1 MLTSDLYSSSLFDR
15 NLFFM
20 DSFITY
26 IIVLASISFGIG
38 SLIEYI
44 KQNIKTK
51 SDKIQKAI
59 LIFTGVILSVG
70 STLLMY
76 WKPINLLPKYISQ
89 NTEASVAVDI
99 LATAIIIYVG
109 QFQVS
114 MRLVKALIKKAVKNL
129 LKKYNLESEEITNIL
144 ESL

>member
-1 MLTSDLYSSSLFDR
+1 
-15 NLFFM
+15 M
-20 DSFITY
+20 DSFITHV
-26 IIVLASISFGIG
+26 IVLAAVSFGIG
-38 SLIEYI
+38 SLVEYI

-51 SDKIQKAI
+51 SDKIQRAI
-59 LIFTGVILSVG
+59 LIFTGVILSAG
-70 STLLMY
+70 SVLLIY

-89 NTEASVAVDI
+89 NTEASVLVDI
-99 LATAIIIYVG
+99 LATTIIIYVG

-114 MRLVKALIKKAVKNL
+114 MKLVKALIKKAVKNL

>member
-1 MLTSDLYSSSLFDR
+1 
-15 NLFFM
+15 M
-20 DSFITY
+20 DSFITHA
-26 IIVLASISFGIG
+26 IVLAAVSFGIG
-38 SLIEYI
+38 SLVEYI

-59 LIFTGVILSVG
+59 LIFTGATLSVG

-89 NTEASVAVDI
+89 NTEASVLVDI
-99 LATAIIIYVG
+99 LATTIIIYIG

-114 MRLVKALIKKAVKNL
+114 MKLVKALIKKAVKNL

>member
-1 MLTSDLYSSSLFDR
+1 
-15 NLFFM
+15 M
-20 DSFITY
+20 DSFITHV
-26 IIVLASISFGIG
+26 IVLAAVSFGIG
-38 SLIEYI
+38 SLVEYI

-51 SDKIQKAI
+51 SDKVQKAI
-59 LIFTGVILSVG
+59 LIFTGVILSAG

-76 WKPINLLPKYISQ
+76 WKPINLLPRYISQ
-89 NTEASVAVDI
+89 NTEASVLVDI
-99 LATAIIIYVG
+99 LATTIIIYIG

-114 MRLVKALIKKAVKNL
+114 MKLVKALIKKAVKNL

>member
-1 MLTSDLYSSSLFDR
+1 
-15 NLFFM
+15 M
-20 DSFITY
+20 DSFITHV
-26 IIVLASISFGIG
+26 IVLAAVSFGIG
-38 SLIEYI
+38 SLVEYI

-51 SDKIQKAI
+51 SDKIQRAI
-59 LIFTGVILSVG
+59 LIFTGVILSAG
-70 STLLMY
+70 SVLLMY

-89 NTEASVAVDI
+89 NTEASVLVDI
-99 LATAIIIYVG
+99 LATTIIIYVG

-114 MRLVKALIKKAVKNL
+114 MKLVKALIKKAAKNL

>member
-1 MLTSDLYSSSLFDR
+1 
-15 NLFFM
+15 M
-20 DSFITY
+20 DSFITHV
-26 IIVLASISFGIG
+26 IVLAAVSFGIG
-38 SLIEYI
+38 SLVEYI

-51 SDKIQKAI
+51 SDKIQRVI
-59 LIFTGVILSVG
+59 LIFTGVVLSAG
-70 STLLMY
+70 SALLMY

-89 NTEASVAVDI
+89 NTEASVLVDI
-99 LATAIIIYVG
+99 LATTIIIYVG

-114 MRLVKALIKKAVKNL
+114 MKLVKALVKKAVKNL

>member
-1 MLTSDLYSSSLFDR
+1 
-15 NLFFM
+15 M
-20 DSFITY
+20 DSFITHV
-26 IIVLASISFGIG
+26 IVLAAVSFGIG
-38 SLIEYI
+38 SLVEYI

-59 LIFTGVILSVG
+59 LIFTGVVLSVG
-70 STLLMY
+70 SALLMY
-76 WKPINLLPKYISQ
+76 WKPINLLPRYISQ
-89 NTEASVAVDI
+89 NTEASVLVDI
-99 LATAIIIYVG
+99 LATTIIIYAG

-114 MRLVKALIKKAVKNL
+114 MRLVKALIKKAAKNL

>member
-1 MLTSDLYSSSLFDR
+1 
-15 NLFFM
+15 M

-26 IIVLASISFGIG
+26 VIVLAAVSFGIG
-38 SLIEYI
+38 SLVEYI

-59 LIFTGVILSVG
+59 LIFTGAALSVG

-89 NTEASVAVDI
+89 NTEASVLVDI
-99 LATAIIIYVG
+99 LATTIIIYVG

-129 LKKYNLESEEITNIL
+129 LKKYNLESEEIINIL

>member
-1 MLTSDLYSSSLFDR
+1 
-15 NLFFM
+15 M
-20 DSFITY
+20 DSFITHV
-26 IIVLASISFGIG
+26 IVLAAVSFGIG
-38 SLIEYI
+38 SLVEYI

-51 SDKIQKAI
+51 SDKIQRVI
-59 LIFTGVILSVG
+59 LIFTGGVLSVG
-70 STLLMY
+70 SALLMY

-89 NTEASVAVDI
+89 NTEASVLVDI
-99 LATAIIIYVG
+99 LATTIIIYVG

-129 LKKYNLESEEITNIL
+129 LKKYNLESEEVTNIL

>member
-1 MLTSDLYSSSLFDR
+1 
-15 NLFFM
+15 M
-20 DSFITY
+20 DSFITHVV
-26 IIVLASISFGIG
+26 VLAAVSFGIG
-38 SLIEYI
+38 SLVEYI

-51 SDKIQKAI
+51 SDKIQRAI
-59 LIFTGVILSVG
+59 LIFTGVILSAG
-70 STLLMY
+70 ATFLMY
-76 WKPINLLPKYISQ
+76 WKPINLLPRYISQ
-89 NTEASVAVDI
+89 NTEASVLVDI
-99 LATAIIIYVG
+99 LATTIIIYVG

>member
-1 MLTSDLYSSSLFDR
+1 
-15 NLFFM
+15 M

-26 IIVLASISFGIG
+26 AIVIVAVSFGIG

-51 SDKIQKAI
+51 SDKIQKLI
-59 LIFTGVILSVG
+59 LIFAGIALSVG
-70 STLLMY
+70 SALLMY

-89 NTEASVAVDI
+89 NTEAGVVVDI
-99 LATAIIIYVG
+99 LATTIIIYVG

>member
-1 MLTSDLYSSSLFDR
+1 
-15 NLFFM
+15 M
-20 DSFITY
+20 DSFITHV
-26 IIVLASISFGIG
+26 IVLAAVSFGIG
-38 SLIEYI
+38 SLVEYI

-51 SDKIQKAI
+51 SDKIQRVI
-59 LIFTGVILSVG
+59 LIFTGVVLSAG
-70 STLLMY
+70 SALLMY
-76 WKPINLLPKYISQ
+76 WKPINLLPRYISQ
-89 NTEASVAVDI
+89 NTEASVLVDI
-99 LATAIIIYVG
+99 LATTIIIYVG

>member
-1 MLTSDLYSSSLFDR
+1 
-15 NLFFM
+15 M

-26 IIVLASISFGIG
+26 AIVIAVVSFGIG

-51 SDKIQKAI
+51 SDKIQKLI
-59 LIFTGVILSVG
+59 LIFAGIALSVG
-70 STLLMY
+70 SALLMY

-89 NTEASVAVDI
+89 NTEASVVVDI
-99 LATAIIIYVG
+99 LATTIIIYVG

-144 ESL
+144 GSL

>member
-1 MLTSDLYSSSLFDR
+1 
-15 NLFFM
+15 M
-20 DSFITY
+20 DSFITHV
-26 IIVLASISFGIG
+26 IVLAAVSFGIG
-38 SLIEYI
+38 SLVEYI

-51 SDKIQKAI
+51 SDKIQRAI
-59 LIFTGVILSVG
+59 LIFTGAVLSAG
-70 STLLMY
+70 SALLMY

-89 NTEASVAVDI
+89 NTEASVLVDI
-99 LATAIIIYVG
+99 LATTIIIYVG

-114 MRLVKALIKKAVKNL
+114 MKLVKALIKKAVKNL

>member
-1 MLTSDLYSSSLFDR
+1 
-15 NLFFM
+15 M

-26 IIVLASISFGIG
+26 AIVIVAVSFGIG

-51 SDKIQKAI
+51 SDKIQKLI
-59 LIFTGVILSVG
+59 LIFAGIALSVG
-70 STLLMY
+70 SALLMY

-89 NTEASVAVDI
+89 NTEASVVVDI
-99 LATAIIIYVG
+99 LATTIIIYVG

>member
-1 MLTSDLYSSSLFDR
+1 
-15 NLFFM
+15 M

-26 IIVLASISFGIG
+26 AIVIAVVSFGIG

-51 SDKIQKAI
+51 SDKIQKLI
-59 LIFTGVILSVG
+59 LIFAGIALSVG
-70 STLLMY
+70 SALLMY

-89 NTEASVAVDI
+89 NTEASVVVDI
-99 LATAIIIYVG
+99 LATTIIIYVG

-114 MRLVKALIKKAVKNL
+114 MRLVKALIKKAVKSI

>member
-1 MLTSDLYSSSLFDR
+1 
-15 NLFFM
+15 M
-20 DSFITY
+20 DSLITHAI
-26 IIVLASISFGIG
+26 IIVAVSFGIG

-44 KQNIKTK
+44 KQNIKAK
-51 SDKIQKAI
+51 SDMIRKVI
-59 LIFTGVILSVG
+59 LIFAGITLSVG

-89 NTEASVAVDI
+89 NTEASIVVDI

>member
-1 MLTSDLYSSSLFDR
+1 
-15 NLFFM
+15 M
-20 DSFITY
+20 DSFITHV
-26 IIVLASISFGIG
+26 IVLAAVSFGIG
-38 SLIEYI
+38 SLVEYI

-51 SDKIQKAI
+51 SDKIQRAI
-59 LIFTGVILSVG
+59 LIFTGVILSAG
-70 STLLMY
+70 ATFLMY
-76 WKPINLLPKYISQ
+76 WKPINLLPRYISQ
-89 NTEASVAVDI
+89 NTEASVLVDI
-99 LATAIIIYVG
+99 LATTIIIYVG

>member
-1 MLTSDLYSSSLFDR
+1 
-15 NLFFM
+15 M

-26 IIVLASISFGIG
+26 AIVIVAVSFGIG

-51 SDKIQKAI
+51 SDKIQKLI
-59 LIFTGVILSVG
+59 LIFVGIALSTGSV
-70 STLLMY
+70 LLMY

-89 NTEASVAVDI
+89 NTGASVLVDI
-99 LATAIIIYVG
+99 LATTIIIYVG

>member
-1 MLTSDLYSSSLFDR
+1 
-15 NLFFM
+15 M
-20 DSFITY
+20 DSLITY
-26 IIVLASISFGIG
+26 AIIIVAVSFGIG

-44 KQNIKTK
+44 KQNIKAK
-51 SDKIQKAI
+51 SDMIRKAI
-59 LIFTGVILSVG
+59 LIFAGITLSVG

-89 NTEASVAVDI
+89 NTGASMLVDI
-99 LATAIIIYVG
+99 LATTIIIYVG

>member
-1 MLTSDLYSSSLFDR
+1 
-15 NLFFM
+15 M
-20 DSFITY
+20 DSFITH
-26 IIVLASISFGIG
+26 IIVLVAVSFGIG

-76 WKPINLLPKYISQ
+76 WKAINLLPKYISQ
-89 NTEASVAVDI
+89 NTEASVVVDI
-99 LATAIIIYVG
+99 LATTTIIYVG

>member
-1 MLTSDLYSSSLFDR
+1 
-15 NLFFM
+15 M

-26 IIVLASISFGIG
+26 AIVIAAVSFGIG

-51 SDKIQKAI
+51 SDKVRKLI
-59 LIFTGVILSVG
+59 LIFTGIAFSVG
-70 STLLMY
+70 SALLMY

-89 NTEASVAVDI
+89 NTEASVVVDI
-99 LATAIIIYVG
+99 LATTIIIYVG

>member
-1 MLTSDLYSSSLFDR
+1 
-15 NLFFM
+15 M

-26 IIVLASISFGIG
+26 AIAIAAVSFGIG

-51 SDKIQKAI
+51 SDKIQKLI
-59 LIFTGVILSVG
+59 LIFAGIALSVG
-70 STLLMY
+70 SALLMY

-89 NTEASVAVDI
+89 NTEASVVVDI
-99 LATAIIIYVG
+99 LATTIIIYVG

-144 ESL
+144 GSL

>member
-1 MLTSDLYSSSLFDR
+1 
-15 NLFFM
+15 M
-20 DSFITY
+20 DSFITHV
-26 IIVLASISFGIG
+26 IVLAAVSFGIG
-38 SLIEYI
+38 SLVEYI

-59 LIFTGVILSVG
+59 LILAGVILSAG

-76 WKPINLLPKYISQ
+76 WEPINLLPRYISQ
-89 NTEASVAVDI
+89 NTEASVLVDI
-99 LATAIIIYVG
+99 LATTIIIYVG

-129 LKKYNLESEEITNIL
+129 LKKYNLESEDITNTL

>member
-1 MLTSDLYSSSLFDR
+1 
-15 NLFFM
+15 M
-20 DSFITY
+20 DSFITHV
-26 IIVLASISFGIG
+26 IVLAAVSFGIG
-38 SLIEYI
+38 SLVEYI

-51 SDKIQKAI
+51 SDKIQRAI
-59 LIFTGVILSVG
+59 LIFTGVILSAG
-70 STLLMY
+70 SALLMY

-89 NTEASVAVDI
+89 NTEANVLVDI
-99 LATAIIIYVG
+99 LATTIIIYVG

-114 MRLVKALIKKAVKNL
+114 MKLVKALIKKAVKNL

>member
-1 MLTSDLYSSSLFDR
+1 M
-15 NLFFM
+15 N
-20 DSFITY
+20 SFITHA
-26 IIVLASISFGIG
+26 IVLAAVSFGIG

-51 SDKIQKAI
+51 SGKTQKAI
-59 LIFTGVILSVG
+59 LIFAGAVLSVG
-70 STLLMY
+70 STLFMC
-76 WKPINLLPKYISQ
+76 WRPINLLPKYISQ
-89 NTEASVAVDI
+89 NTGAGIIVDI
-99 LATAIIIYVG
+99 LVTATIIYVG

>member
-1 MLTSDLYSSSLFDR
+1 
-15 NLFFM
+15 M
-20 DSFITY
+20 DSFITHV
-26 IIVLASISFGIG
+26 IVLAAVSFGIG
-38 SLIEYI
+38 SLVEYI

-51 SDKIQKAI
+51 SDKIQRAI
-59 LIFTGVILSVG
+59 LIFTGVILSAG
-70 STLLMY
+70 SALLMY

-89 NTEASVAVDI
+89 NTEASVLVDI
-99 LATAIIIYVG
+99 LATTIIIYVG

-114 MRLVKALIKKAVKNL
+114 MKLVKALMKKAVKNL

>member
-1 MLTSDLYSSSLFDR
+1 
-15 NLFFM
+15 M

-26 IIVLASISFGIG
+26 AIVIATVSFGIG

-51 SDKIQKAI
+51 SDKIQKLI
-59 LIFTGVILSVG
+59 LIFAGIALSVG
-70 STLLMY
+70 SALLMY

-89 NTEASVAVDI
+89 NTEASVVVDI
-99 LATAIIIYVG
+99 LATTIIIYVG

>member
-1 MLTSDLYSSSLFDR
+1 
-15 NLFFM
+15 M
-20 DSFITY
+20 DSFITH
-26 IIVLASISFGIG
+26 IIVLVAVSFGIG

-59 LIFTGVILSVG
+59 LILTGVILSIG

-89 NTEASVAVDI
+89 NTEASVVVDI
-99 LATAIIIYVG
+99 LATTIIIYVG

-114 MRLVKALIKKAVKNL
+114 MRLVTALIKKDV
-129 LKKYNLESEEITNIL
+129 
-144 ESL
+144 

>member
-1 MLTSDLYSSSLFDR
+1 
-15 NLFFM
+15 M
-20 DSFITY
+20 DSFITHV
-26 IIVLASISFGIG
+26 IVLATVSFGIG
-38 SLIEYI
+38 SLVEYI

-51 SDKIQKAI
+51 SDKIQRVI
-59 LIFTGVILSVG
+59 LIFTGVVLSAG
-70 STLLMY
+70 SVLLMY

-89 NTEASVAVDI
+89 NTEASVLVDI
-99 LATAIIIYVG
+99 LATTIIIYVG

-114 MRLVKALIKKAVKNL
+114 MRIVKALIKKAVKNL

>member
-1 MLTSDLYSSSLFDR
+1 
-15 NLFFM
+15 M

-26 IIVLASISFGIG
+26 AIVIAAVSFGIG

-51 SDKIQKAI
+51 SDKIQKLI
-59 LIFTGVILSVG
+59 LIFTGIALSVG
-70 STLLMY
+70 SALLMY

-89 NTEASVAVDI
+89 NTEASVVVDI
-99 LATAIIIYVG
+99 LATTIIIYVG

>member
-1 MLTSDLYSSSLFDR
+1 
-15 NLFFM
+15 M
-20 DSFITY
+20 DSFITHVV
-26 IIVLASISFGIG
+26 VLAAVSFGIG
-38 SLIEYI
+38 SLVEYI

-51 SDKIQKAI
+51 SDKIQRVI
-59 LIFTGVILSVG
+59 LIFTGVILSAG
-70 STLLMY
+70 SALLMY

-89 NTEASVAVDI
+89 NTEASVLVDI
-99 LATAIIIYVG
+99 LATTIIIYVG

-114 MRLVKALIKKAVKNL
+114 MKLVKALIKKAVKNL